1 MARRPKKRIFQI
13 ILTSRGKMLR
23 TICTAE
29 TEKNIYKRF
38 DALLEENKSVV
49 FPIRHLNCEKRVP
62 AQYELYIIKRKDK
75 ADKEPTPLKDE
86 NGKIIDYGTSDEDW
100 VIYDRADYD
109 MEESFWVYGY
119 HPIYQRKDFNW
130 IWENL
135 VKTGSNDKY
144 SYKQIM
150 VFKNK
155 LLIDSGTKLDMV
167 LCKNVS
173 DCIRLYNELEE
184 RKKKEKLKNIVCSGD
199 YSKSRLRKEIYQ
211 RLIDLT
217 NWPLRKLNRNS
228 LRP

>member
-49 FPIRHLNCEKRVP
+49 FPIRHLNCEKIVP

-75 ADKEPTPLKDE
+75 ADKELTPLKDE

-135 VKTGSNDKY
+135 IKTGSNDKY
-144 SYKQIM
+144 SYRQVM

-184 RKKKEKLKNIVCSGD
+184 RKKKEKLKNIVFSGD

>member
-38 DALLEENKSVV
+38 ESLLEENKSVV
-49 FPIRHLNCEKRVP
+49 FPIRHLNCEKIVP

-75 ADKEPTPLKDE
+75 ADKELTPLKDE

-135 VKTGSNDKY
+135 VKACSDDKY

-184 RKKKEKLKNIVCSGD
+184 RKKKKKLKNVVFSGD